1 MGYPS
6 SKRPHGEHG
15 GWHDVDDATDPS
27 RRLRPAA
34 SATSPAASAHAPRAG
49 SALGTS
55 LAFCLVAGLFAAVW
69 TELAFEWVA
78 ERSAG
83 LFTATLS
90 AGVLLR
96 MLAVF
101 ACAALLTWAFTR
113 RGERPLDW
121 VFRHRLLIGIVICT
135 LATAFEVSG
144 SSLAM
149 FGDYAHYDGA
159 DITIGQPRRIRWDEW
174 CVLTPSLISQ
184 TQSGFQGVSEV
195 LRGGG
200 TDTTLVYALPSF
212 SLATVFRPF
221 LWGFLVFGAARGLA
235 LFWSARFVALFLAT
249 VELGLLVSRGRR
261 GLSLAL
267 GVLVSFAPLVLWWF
281 AVNSVAEILIA
292 GELLVVL
299 LARLLRCR
307 SRARATGLICLMAW
321 LAGCYLLALY
331 PAWQV
336 VMFYVFALL
345 GVWVVVDFARGG
357 GRLAV
362 GAAFFALAAALALAA
377 VFALV
382 GLVLYQA
389 KDALLATL
397 DSVYPGSRVS
407 TGGGLPADEL
417 LGSSRSMFLP
427 FAALMG
433 SEAEIES
440 VLATFISLFPL
451 GSLLGI
457 WAAFRRRDLLSALLV
472 AAQAAFL
479 LYGFVGVPPVL
490 ARLTLLSMVPWNRL
504 SLAIGF
510 SECVLLVRGLA
521 LRMEARG
528 RPEGAHAR
536 PDAAPARERA
546 WPAPLI
552 AFGVLALG
560 VCFQGTLFDA
570 NPTLRLLTRALT
582 LAFALLAAI
591 AALRTRPSGLEE
603 RRVLCVALIC
613 VAWPGL
619 FVNPVQVGTGPLTE
633 NDTARAASA
642 IAAEDPDAR
651 WLTDA
656 SELAQLLV
664 ASGIPTVNSTNLYP
678 NLELWGLVDEDG
690 AYVDVYNRYGS
701 VPVSITTEPTSFES
715 GQPDLIEVH
724 LNADDVPKLGV
735 TYLLTSQD
743 LSGVAGER
751 VSFRPLES
759 VDGRTIYEVVSP

>member
-34 SATSPAASAHAPRAG
+34 SAHAPRAG

-55 LAFCLVAGLFAAVW
+55 RAFCLV
-69 TELAFEWVA
+69 
-78 ERSAG
+78 
-83 LFTATLS
+83 
-90 AGVLLR
+90 
-96 MLAVF
+96 
-101 ACAALLTWAFTR
+101 
-113 RGERPLDW
+113 
-121 VFRHRLLIGIVICT
+121 
-135 LATAFEVSG
+135 
-144 SSLAM
+144 
-149 FGDYAHYDGA
+149 
-159 DITIGQPRRIRWDEW
+159 
-174 CVLTPSLISQ
+174 
-184 TQSGFQGVSEV
+184 
-195 LRGGG
+195 
-200 TDTTLVYALPSF
+200 
-212 SLATVFRPF
+212 
-221 LWGFLVFGAARGLA
+221 
-235 LFWSARFVALFLAT
+235 
-249 VELGLLVSRGRR
+249 
-261 GLSLAL
+261 
-267 GVLVSFAPLVLWWF
+267 
-281 AVNSVAEILIA
+281 
-292 GELLVVL
+292 
-299 LARLLRCR
+299 
-307 SRARATGLICLMAW
+307 AW

-389 KDALLATL
+389 KD
-397 DSVYPGSRVS
+397 
-407 TGGGLPADEL
+407 
-417 LGSSRSMFLP
+417 
-427 FAALMG
+427 
-433 SEAEIES
+433 
-440 VLATFISLFPL
+440 
-451 GSLLGI
+451 
-457 WAAFRRRDLLSALLV
+457 
-472 AAQAAFL
+472 
-479 LYGFVGVPPVL
+479 
-490 ARLTLLSMVPWNRL
+490 
-504 SLAIGF
+504 
-510 SECVLLVRGLA
+510 
-521 LRMEARG
+521 
-528 RPEGAHAR
+528 
-536 PDAAPARERA
+536 
-546 WPAPLI
+546 
-552 AFGVLALG
+552 
-560 VCFQGTLFDA
+560 
-570 NPTLRLLTRALT
+570 
-582 LAFALLAAI
+582 ALLAAI

-690 AYVDVYNRYGS
+690 AYVDAYNRYGS